1 MLIYMHSILRLT
13 NRKSRPFLPSI
24 CGPGANLSIERTS
37 SAALHVK
44 QLGETQPH
52 HRNLSMAK
60 ETHTWIQA
68 SEVIPMFPT
77 MVWKISLTPELRDAI
92 DAKAIAALEG
102 LRRDLP
108 VLDPGQGWQSEQT
121 LHQREEFQDL
131 ISCVTKFAKSIL
143 RFLRVGPDA
152 FEITGC
158 CATVLA
164 NGAIH
169 KVHSHPNNFLSGVY
183 YVRIQSG
190 SDTINFHDPRSQTR
204 IIRPPAVELTAKN
217 TDQVVVRVTNGT
229 LLMFPSYLEHSVDTN
244 MGEEERISISFNI
257 MFTSFTE
264 QLSKPLW

>member
-1 MLIYMHSILRLT
+1 
-13 NRKSRPFLPSI
+13 
-24 CGPGANLSIERTS
+24 
-37 SAALHVK
+37 
-44 QLGETQPH
+44 
-52 HRNLSMAK
+52 MA
-60 ETHTWIQA
+60 EEIHTWIQT

-77 MVWKISLTPELRDAI
+77 LLWKISLRPELRDAI

-158 CATVLA
+158 WATVLA

-190 SDTINFHDPRSQTR
+190 SDTINFHDPRSQTGV
-204 IIRPPAVELTAKN
+204 IRPPVVELTAEN